1 MYILNLFNNKIGP
14 FSKFP
19 KFHASFRL
27 RIRSESFVVKAFEH
41 SELESLEK
49 LNFFRENERERK
61 WRLFY

>member
-1 MYILNLFNNKIGP
+1 MHIQNLFNNKNRP

-41 SELESLEK
+41 SELESFEK
-49 LNFFRENERERK
+49 LNFFRERERENL
-61 WRLFY
+61 RLFY